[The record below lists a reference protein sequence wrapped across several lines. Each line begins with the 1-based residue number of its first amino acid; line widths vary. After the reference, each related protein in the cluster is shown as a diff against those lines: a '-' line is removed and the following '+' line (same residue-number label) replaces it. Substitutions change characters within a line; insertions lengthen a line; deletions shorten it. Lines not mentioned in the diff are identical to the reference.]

1 MRSDSPTQVQSAGA
15 RCVFRAADF
24 VFHTYAASDPAMR
37 LMVAPH
43 DLEIG
48 GSQINAIDLASG
60 VAEAGHDVIVYG
72 APGPLVERILSLGL
86 DYVPARTLRYRPAPS
101 RVAQLMALA
110 RQHRLDLIHAY
121 EWPPCLDAYFG
132 AHLLQGVP
140 LVCTVL
146 SMSVSPL
153 VPCSIPLVMG
163 TEALGDE
170 ARRTHRAPVWVLE
183 PPIDVDADHPG
194 IDGVSF
200 RQRLNL
206 AEGSLLVVTV
216 SRLAIDLKLDALVQA
231 IDAVDILARRR
242 PVRLAIVG
250 DGPAAASLHARA
262 AEVNRR
268 WNREIVTFTGST
280 PDPRGAYAAADVV
293 LAMGSSALRALAIG
307 RPTVVQGE
315 QGFSE
320 VFEPQTLSYFLRQGL
335 WGRAADGWNVQRLA
349 DQLDGLLS
357 DPVRRVEL
365 GAFGRRTV
373 HERFS
378 LSRAI
383 TCQLDIYRDVL
394 ARRRRTS
401 PVEAAAIARRAVRL
415 EIDNHHPR
423 RKRSRSRTDQS
434 LLSAASRLE
443 ERTAHA

>member
-1 MRSDSPTQVQSAGA
+1 
-15 RCVFRAADF
+15 
-24 VFHTYAASDPAMR
+24 MR

-72 APGPLVERILSLGL
+72 VPGPLVERILSLGL

-200 RQRLNL
+200 RQRLTL
-206 AEGSLLVVTV
+206 PKGRCLWSPCRASLSTSSSTPWSRPSTPWTSWLDDARCGSQSSAMGRLLLRSTPGPRRSTV
-216 SRLAIDLKLDALVQA
+216 DGIERSSPS
-231 IDAVDILARRR
+231 LARHPIRAGRTR
-242 PVRLAIVG
+242 P
-250 DGPAAASLHARA
+250 
-262 AEVNRR
+262 
-268 WNREIVTFTGST
+268 
-280 PDPRGAYAAADVV
+280 
-293 LAMGSSALRALAIG
+293 
-307 RPTVVQGE
+307 
-315 QGFSE
+315 
-320 VFEPQTLSYFLRQGL
+320 
-335 WGRAADGWNVQRLA
+335 
-349 DQLDGLLS
+349 
-357 DPVRRVEL
+357 
-365 GAFGRRTV
+365 RT
-373 HERFS
+373 
-378 LSRAI
+378 
-383 TCQLDIYRDVL
+383 
-394 ARRRRTS
+394 
-401 PVEAAAIARRAVRL
+401 
-415 EIDNHHPR
+415 
-423 RKRSRSRTDQS
+423 
-434 LLSAASRLE
+434 
-443 ERTAHA
+443 